1 MESGKGVVMKFD
13 EEVRAVNETLAR
25 LFPHPIEA
33 ASLWILPSPGEGFW
47 LRGWQECACSRA
59 SARIG
64 VHLRQF
70 HSLDA
75 VHRWLNQWEDL
86 AK

>member
-47 LRGWQECACSRA
+47 LRG
-59 SARIG
+59 
-64 VHLRQF
+64 
-70 HSLDA
+70 
-75 VHRWLNQWEDL
+75 
-86 AK
+86 